1 MYVCIPCLGLAMWLT
16 LASRRLENVMQV
28 WGGEAHDRALFCSCL
43 GHENNMLR
51 EADGPEK
58 EKYIQQTRTQLSAWI
73 QLHLALITCT
83 PADHMS
89 KKHDFGFMPLRFY
102 GCFLHL

>member
-1 MYVCIPCLGLAMWLT
+1 M
-16 LASRRLENVMQV
+16 MQV

-58 EKYIQQTRTQLSAWI
+58 EKYIQQTRTQLSA
-73 QLHLALITCT
+73 
-83 PADHMS
+83 
-89 KKHDFGFMPLRFY
+89 
-102 GCFLHL
+102 